1 MQALIHDLL
10 IYSRAG
16 TQPLEKRALSSRR
29 AVEQALE
36 NLGMAIRDT
45 SANVSYGDLP
55 EVDAD
60 ELKFTQVFQNLI
72 GNAIK
77 FHRPDVSPD
86 VKITAHLR
94 GNTWEF
100 AVRDNG
106 VGFDPKYCDR
116 IFDVFQ
122 RLHGVGRYP
131 GNGIGLAICRR
142 IIEHHGGDLWAHS
155 TPGAGSTFFFTLPC
169 GRIPLKSDSNPVEVA
184 PGI

>member
-1 MQALIHDLL
+1 MTMAWGL
-10 IYSRAG
+10 
-16 TQPLEKRALSSRR
+16 TQRYR
-29 AVEQALE
+29 
-36 NLGMAIRDT
+36 
-45 SANVSYGDLP
+45 
-55 EVDAD
+55 
-60 ELKFTQVFQNLI
+60 
-72 GNAIK
+72 
-77 FHRPDVSPD
+77 
-86 VKITAHLR
+86 
-94 GNTWEF
+94 
-100 AVRDNG
+100 
-106 VGFDPKYCDR
+106 DR